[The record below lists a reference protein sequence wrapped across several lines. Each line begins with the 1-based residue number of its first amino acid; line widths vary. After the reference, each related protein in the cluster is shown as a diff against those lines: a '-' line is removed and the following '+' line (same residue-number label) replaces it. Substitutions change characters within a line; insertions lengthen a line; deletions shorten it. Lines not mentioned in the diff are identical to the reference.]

1 MSKTFIPELRAL
13 ALLAAVAFSSSA
25 SAQATYNLAPSGGN
39 CGAANNLNY
48 GNSSACTAT
57 TGTANNVNVS
67 AWSMDR
73 GQVNSPTYNTQS
85 ADFLSGAGYANAQLS
100 PQGTLGW
107 GAKNRREGVN
117 IGSPDHSVDGI
128 VPGLADMILLSFT
141 SDTVL
146 SNIRMGWT
154 AEQFTAKPGDSDIA
168 VLRWA
173 GIGPPGRSN
182 GTGTATTGGTSSAQ
196 ANVNLVDTV
205 AGVNTAGWQLV
216 GAFADVGTTTRDLN
230 LSSTLS
236 SSWWLIAAFNTT
248 MVTGSGNNCRSFTG
262 NVASATNNALCN
274 GDNDGFKLQ
283 YVSTKAF
290 TAPPRD
296 GTGNRVPE
304 PGSLALVGLAM
315 FSLAGSRRGWFKNA

>member
-1 MSKTFIPELRAL
+1 MSKTIVPTLHVL
-13 ALLAAVAFSSSA
+13 ALLAAVAFSSGA
-25 SAQATYNLAPSGGN
+25 SPQATYNLAPSGGN

-48 GNSSACTAT
+48 GNSSGCTAT

-73 GQVNSPTYNTQS
+73 GQVNSTFTTQS
-85 ADFLSGAGYANAQLS
+85 ADFLSGSGYANAQLS
-100 PQGTLGW
+100 NQVTLGW

-128 VPGLADMILLSFT
+128 APGLADMILLSFN

-146 SNIRMGWT
+146 GNIRMGWT
-154 AEQFTAKPGDSDIA
+154 AGDSDIA

-173 GIGPPGRSN
+173 GTGPPGRSN
-182 GTGTATTGGTSSAQ
+182 GTGTATSGGVAGTQTGA
-196 ANVNLVDTV
+196 NLVDTV

-248 MVTGSGNNCRSFTG
+248 MVTGSGNNCSSFTG
-262 NVASATNNALCN
+262 NVASGTKNALCDGN
-274 GDNDGFKLQ
+274 NDGFKLQ

-290 TAPPRD
+290 TSPPRD

-304 PGSLALVGLAM
+304 PGSLALVGLA
-315 FSLAGSRRGWFKNA
+315 LCGLVGSRRGWFKTA